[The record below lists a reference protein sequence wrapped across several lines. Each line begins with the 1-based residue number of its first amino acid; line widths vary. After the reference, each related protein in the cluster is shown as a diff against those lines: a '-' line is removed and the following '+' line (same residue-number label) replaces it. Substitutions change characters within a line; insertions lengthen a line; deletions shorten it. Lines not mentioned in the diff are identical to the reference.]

1 MDRLR
6 ALKSEMETPPIWS
19 VFCRNIYYA
28 RGFSAHMTD
37 ENVIARAYAL
47 KALLEQHEKYV
58 YDNDSIAGSIRG
70 LLSNDPALLEEQSHA
85 DEIVASFGFRGF
97 LTNADHFAPDY
108 EELLHKGVGGIL
120 TAIQTSM
127 RQHAEDTDFAQKQAF
142 LRAAEI
148 CMKAFQTMIRQ
159 YGDAAAA
166 KGKNDV
172 AAACYAVEER
182 PPQSF
187 QEALQLVWLTHVS
200 FCYEGRYAMALGRLD
215 QYLYPYFCHDRDR
228 GILTAEQ
235 AQALCECTLYKIHES
250 CYYAGD
256 DVVNIAIGGVKP
268 ADGTDATNELSYC
281 ILRAVGRCNIPG
293 PNLSARLHKNTDPA
307 FVDACLQV
315 VGSGL
320 GYPAMMNDE
329 VNIPALRRYGYA
341 LEDCRDYCMVGCIEN
356 FLPGKQP
363 PWSDGRYNTPKYL
376 ELALNNGRCM
386 LTGKRRGPQ
395 TGDAADFS
403 TMDQLLHAL
412 EEQMR
417 YGAAEYVMRFR
428 NENDRFHPQNYQQ
441 PYLSCFCKGCVE
453 RAMDINAGGAL
464 YPSVH
469 GVGVMGIGTV
479 ADSLAAVE
487 KVVYNDHVC
496 TLSQLCDALR
506 ANFEGWD
513 DLRQLLLAAPKYGN
527 NQDFVDKY
535 AAWFVEFQSN
545 LFKPYRTRDGGG
557 LYIAIASN
565 TANIDAG
572 AEVAATPDGRLN
584 SEPLSDAASPMHGMD
599 RRGPTAA
606 LLSLCK
612 PDYTLAACGTV
623 VNQKYSPE
631 MLLDADKR
639 TKMVCLV
646 MTYFQKGGQELQ
658 INSVSREVLL
668 EAMQCP
674 EKYANLVVRVS
685 GFSAYYT
692 RLSRKVQLDILK
704 RTQHATTQ

>member
-1 MDRLR
+1 
-6 ALKSEMETPPIWS
+6 
-19 VFCRNIYYA
+19 
-28 RGFSAHMTD
+28 
-37 ENVIARAYAL
+37 
-47 KALLEQHEKYV
+47 
-58 YDNDSIAGSIRG
+58 
-70 LLSNDPALLEEQSHA
+70 
-85 DEIVASFGFRGF
+85 
-97 LTNADHFAPDY
+97 
-108 EELLHKGVGGIL
+108 
-120 TAIQTSM
+120 
-127 RQHAEDTDFAQKQAF
+127 
-142 LRAAEI
+142 
-148 CMKAFQTMIRQ
+148 
-159 YGDAAAA
+159 
-166 KGKNDV
+166 
-172 AAACYAVEER
+172 
-182 PPQSF
+182 
-187 QEALQLVWLTHVS
+187 
-200 FCYEGRYAMALGRLD
+200 
-215 QYLYPYFCHDRDR
+215 
-228 GILTAEQ
+228 
-235 AQALCECTLYKIHES
+235 
-250 CYYAGD
+250 
-256 DVVNIAIGGVKP
+256 
-268 ADGTDATNELSYC
+268 
-281 ILRAVGRCNIPG
+281 
-293 PNLSARLHKNTDPA
+293 
-307 FVDACLQV
+307 
-315 VGSGL
+315 
-320 GYPAMMNDE
+320 
-329 VNIPALRRYGYA
+329 
-341 LEDCRDYCMVGCIEN
+341 
-356 FLPGKQP
+356 
-363 PWSDGRYNTPKYL
+363 
-376 ELALNNGRCM
+376 
-386 LTGKRRGPQ
+386 
-395 TGDAADFS
+395 
-403 TMDQLLHAL
+403 
-412 EEQMR
+412 
-417 YGAAEYVMRFR
+417 
-428 NENDRFHPQNYQQ
+428 
-441 PYLSCFCKGCVE
+441 
-453 RAMDINAGGAL
+453 MDINAGGAL